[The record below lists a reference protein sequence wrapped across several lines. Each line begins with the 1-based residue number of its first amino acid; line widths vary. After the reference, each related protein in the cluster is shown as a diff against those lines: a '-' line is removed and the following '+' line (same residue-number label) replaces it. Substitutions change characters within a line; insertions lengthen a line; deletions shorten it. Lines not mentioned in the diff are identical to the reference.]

1 MLSVIV
7 NSYNPVSL
15 TFKVDVVVALGSF
28 HRYVTPVEV
37 LVPFNTIEVPSHIE
51 VSPGDIEH
59 VGKGVTLTCKKE
71 VVKHPFDPETV
82 T

>member
-1 MLSVIV
+1 M
-7 NSYNPVSL
+7 
-15 TFKVDVVVALGSF
+15 ALGSF
-28 HRYVTPVEV
+28 HKYVTPVEV

-59 VGKGVTLTCKKE
+59 VGKGMTLIYKNE
-71 VVKHPFDPETV
+71 VLEHPFDAVTV